1 MRNLRRS
8 DWPLT
13 SRLVAAAL
21 LCLSACTSNGESG
34 RGEQAVDPALVAL
47 VDSLVPGLERL
58 SGLERRTELRMAMQP
73 RAEARAYI
81 ERQLEKELPPERLA
95 AMQASY
101 AALGMIAD
109 TLDLRALLLE
119 LYTEQVIGYYD
130 PETDR
135 LYVIEG
141 VDRQTLRPVLVH
153 ELVHALQDQH
163 IDLDSLIASE
173 AGPDEV
179 SQRAN
184 DRQTAAQAAIEGHA
198 TLVMLAF
205 LAEQMSGRSIDPL
218 ALPNPALQLAP
229 AMQAQNSQFPVFR
242 RAPAIIRETMIF
254 PYVAGAGF
262 VHAVWQARGVATFLD
277 LIPSS
282 TEQVLH
288 PEARFVAE
296 RDAPTELVLD
306 PPEGWDVAYGNVMG
320 ELETRLWLKEH
331 LGVTASRASEG
342 WDGDALHLLTAE
354 SDTAL
359 VWWSV
364 WDDDGAAQ
372 RFADAAARI
381 RPRGRMPVVDR
392 LLVDG
397 RPAVSIV
404 IRVRGTTPLASP
416 PPHLFAP

>member
-1 MRNLRRS
+1 MRNLGRNDGLR
-8 DWPLT
+8 T
-13 SRLVAAAL
+13 SLLAAAAL
-21 LCLSACTSNGESG
+21 LCLGACTSNGEAG
-34 RGEQAVDPALVAL
+34 RSEQAVDPALVAL

-73 RAEARAYI
+73 RAAARAYI

-101 AALGMIAD
+101 GALGLIAD
-109 TLDLRALLLE
+109 TLDLRRLLLE

-163 IDLDSLIASE
+163 IDLDSLITNDAAS
-173 AGPDEV
+173 DEV
-179 SQRAN
+179 SLRAN

-242 RAPAIIRETMIF
+242 QAPAIIRETMIF
-254 PYVAGAGF
+254 PYAAGAGF
-262 VHAVWQARGVATFLD
+262 VHTVWQARGEPTFLD
-277 LIPSS
+277 LIPGS

-288 PEARFVAE
+288 PETRFVQE
-296 RDAPTELVLD
+296 RDAPTEVQLHRPD
-306 PPEGWDVAYGNVMG
+306 GWDVAYGNVMG

-331 LGVTASRASEG
+331 LGVTAARASEG
-342 WDGDALHLLTAE
+342 WDGDAFQLLTTAKG
-354 SDTAL
+354 DTAL

-364 WDDDGAAQ
+364 WDDEDAADG
-372 RFADAAARI
+372 FADHASRVRAN
-381 RPRGRMPVVDR
+381 GRAPVVQR
-392 LLVDG
+392 LQVDG
-397 RPAVSIV
+397 MPAVAIT
-404 IRVRGTTPLASP
+404 IRRRGDAALPASP
-416 PPHLFAP
+416 PRLVH